1 MAAATETPKKARKAQ
16 GPRVERP
23 TYAIFSYTDE
33 NGNPVA
39 LDPTRLTG
47 VFTKDPAVLAK
58 WATEGKLTGACFKEL
73 KITDAKRASPAV
85 AEAPAA
91 E

>member
-33 NGNPVA
+33 NGSPVS
-39 LDPTRLTG
+39 LDPNRLVG
-47 VFTKDPAVLAK
+47 SFTKDPAVLAQ
-58 WATEGKLTGACFKEL
+58 WATQGLLTGACFKEL

-85 AEAPAA
+85 AETTAA